1 MSANETPPDSTAHKL
16 DRPAPSTA
24 TATAR
29 PASPGLRAAAL
40 TFIAVAAVAIVVG
53 GVTALGV
60 GTIRPEEPRLV
71 LLGEPVPSDASAEWF
86 LERLRARAAAPFSLT
101 LHDGQKRTF
110 RAHELGL
117 SVDSDRVR
125 SWFAQEP
132 DGNGGLSVNRFGG
145 GAVALP
151 VPLTVDEDRSVE
163 ILIRLKDELDRA
175 PQDARVDFASA
186 SGSSTAGGAEVPDGG
201 NDAGH
206 QAQRIIPE
214 QDGRWL
220 DVGASLDALRRAVE
234 SGQHASSIVYR
245 EVKARR
251 SAAELGG
258 ASFDAI
264 LGEFDT
270 PYDRSRRSRSRTFN
284 LALAASKLDGTVL
297 MPGEVFDFNVL
308 VGPRDEANGYQVAPV
323 IAQGELVDGIGGGTC
338 QVSGTLHAA
347 SYFAGLEVLE
357 RNPHTRPSSYIKLGL
372 DAAVAYPSLNLR
384 LKNPYDFPIA
394 LRESVRDGR
403 VHAEVRGPGRVR
415 TVTFIRRIVRAL
427 PYEETTREE
436 PGLKRGERRLAQR
449 GVAGFQVRRYRIV
462 RDGAHAV
469 REKTEDIYPATPQIV
484 LLGTGGEPAKKLTN
498 DKHPEYRADELLV
511 MTLEREGDIAEQRRP
526 GRFGNSGWTER
537 EGMPVWKSKDE

>member
-1 MSANETPPDSTAHKL
+1 MSANETPT
-16 DRPAPSTA
+16 
-24 TATAR
+24 
-29 PASPGLRAAAL
+29 ASPARAAGLA
-40 TFIAVAAVAIVVG
+40 FGAVVAVAVVVG
-53 GVTALGV
+53 AVTALGV
-60 GTIRPEEPRLV
+60 GTIRPKAPQLV
-71 LLGEPVPSDASAEWF
+71 LLGEPVPSDTSAEWF
-86 LERLRARAAAPFSLT
+86 LERLRARAAEPFSLT

-110 RAHELGL
+110 RPHELGV

-125 SWFAQEP
+125 SWFAA
-132 DGNGGLSVNRFGG
+132 DASGKRGLSVNRFGG

-151 VPLTVDEDRSVE
+151 VPLTVDEDRAVE

-175 PQDARVDFASA
+175 PMDARVDFAATPESRA
-186 SGSSTAGGAEVPDGG
+186 AGGAEVPDGS
-201 NDAGH
+201 NDASR
-206 QAQRIIPE
+206 AQRIVPE

-220 DVGASLDALRRAVE
+220 DVGASLNALRRAVE
-234 SGQHASSIVYR
+234 SGQHTSSIVFR

-251 SAAELGG
+251 SAAELAG
-258 ASFDAI
+258 ASFDTI

-338 QVSGTLHAA
+338 QISGTLHAA
-347 SYFAGLEVLE
+347 AYFAGLEVLE

-394 LRESVRDGR
+394 LREWVRDGR
-403 VHAEVRGPGRVR
+403 VHAEVRGLGRAR

-436 PGLKRGERRLAQR
+436 PGLKKGERRLAQR

-462 RDGAHAV
+462 RDGAHAI
-469 REKTEDIYPATPQIV
+469 REKTEDIYPATPQII

-526 GRFGNSGWTER
+526 GRFGSSGWTER
-537 EGMPVWKSKDE
+537 EGMPIWKSKGE